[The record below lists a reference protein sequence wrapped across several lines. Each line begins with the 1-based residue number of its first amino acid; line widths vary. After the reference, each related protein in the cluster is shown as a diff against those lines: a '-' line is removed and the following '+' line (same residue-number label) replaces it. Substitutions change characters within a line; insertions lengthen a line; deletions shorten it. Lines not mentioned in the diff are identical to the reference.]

1 MSVSL
6 LDLFPTPTYLAQ
18 PVLGLD
24 ISDNSIKF
32 VEFLRKK
39 GGFELGRFGER
50 VLPEGTLENGKIQKP
65 EEVKQVLFKLHEELR
80 LRTAFVSVM
89 EEQGYL
95 LRLRVPVKTESEIH
109 EAIELQLEEHIP
121 LPPTEIIFDYDI
133 FSRPH
138 DGAEYYDVSVSAFP
152 REVAESYYD
161 VIAGGGFEPLALEI
175 ESHALGRALMPQGD
189 LGTAMLVDLGAHRT
203 GVAIVSDGVVAFSST
218 VPVGGENFT
227 HVLEKELNLSHEKA
241 EELKREKGISR
252 GSDSK
257 NLFSFFVPLLSVF
270 RDEISKQYAYWHSHA
285 YESGVERKKIERI
298 ILSGRGA
305 NMRGIAD
312 YLSSSL
318 GVPVAIGN
326 PWSNSVSFLRT
337 VPAMPAQDSLGF
349 TVAIGLTQRAFNEN
363 GALVLH
369 I

>member
-121 LPPTEIIFDYDI
+121 LP
-133 FSRPH
+133 H
-138 DGAEYYDVSVSAFP
+138 
-152 REVAESYYD
+152 
-161 VIAGGGFEPLALEI
+161 
-175 ESHALGRALMPQGD
+175 H
-189 LGTAMLVDLGAHRT
+189 H
-203 GVAIVSDGVVAFSST
+203 
-218 VPVGGENFT
+218 VG
-227 HVLEKELNLSHEKA
+227 EKKYRNQK
-241 EELKREKGISR
+241 
-252 GSDSK
+252 
-257 NLFSFFVPLLSVF
+257 
-270 RDEISKQYAYWHSHA
+270 
-285 YESGVERKKIERI
+285 
-298 ILSGRGA
+298 
-305 NMRGIAD
+305 
-312 YLSSSL
+312 
-318 GVPVAIGN
+318 
-326 PWSNSVSFLRT
+326 
-337 VPAMPAQDSLGF
+337 
-349 TVAIGLTQRAFNEN
+349 
-363 GALVLH
+363 
-369 I
+369 